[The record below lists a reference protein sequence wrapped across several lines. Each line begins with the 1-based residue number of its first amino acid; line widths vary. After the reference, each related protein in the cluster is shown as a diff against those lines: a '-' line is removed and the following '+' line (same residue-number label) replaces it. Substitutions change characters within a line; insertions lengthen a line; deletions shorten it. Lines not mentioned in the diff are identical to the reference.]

1 MRIRICAVFL
11 FAVLFSQIGTFG
23 MYDIANAQSEIQVPD
38 WIRQLAKFWSDG
50 DISDKEFAS
59 AIEYLIKSK
68 IITSNR
74 ITIIE
79 ENENIEAIEQEEIK
93 IPEWIRNNAK
103 WFSEETIED
112 LDFVL
117 GIEYMVEKQI
127 IKSPRIQILE
137 LPTAEETESVLD
149 EFETIIIVDL
159 DEDGIFD
166 DVDVCPDQ
174 AETINGFE
182 DSDGCPDVVPVLDSD
197 NDGIF
202 DDVDVCPDQAETI
215 NGFEDSDGCPD
226 VVPVLDSDNDGI
238 FDDDDVCPDQA
249 ETINGFEDSDGCP
262 DVVPVLDS
270 DNDGIFDDVD
280 VCPDQAET
288 INGFEDSDGCP
299 DTMPSLPDKSL
310 SIADSNITWKSS
322 GWGDSR
328 ITVSWVYTVDHVD
341 ENGAGFPING
351 HFVVEITGVDTPKK
365 AEFDGGNTF
374 SGSYNKVDPGVGGG
388 TIVVK
393 IISFVGDNRGNY
405 VGDGDKKE
413 IVIPPFTS

>member
-1 MRIRICAVFL
+1 MRIRICTVFL

-23 MYDIANAQSEIQVPD
+23 MYYIANAQSEIQVPD

-79 ENENIEAIEQEEIK
+79 ENENIEAIEQEGIK

-182 DSDGCPDVVPVLDSD
+182 DSDGCPD
-197 NDGIF
+197 
-202 DDVDVCPDQAETI
+202 
-215 NGFEDSDGCPD
+215 
-226 VVPVLDSDNDGI
+226 
-238 FDDDDVCPDQA
+238 
-249 ETINGFEDSDGCP
+249 
-262 DVVPVLDS
+262 
-270 DNDGIFDDVD
+270 
-280 VCPDQAET
+280 
-288 INGFEDSDGCP
+288 
-299 DTMPSLPDKSL
+299 TMPSLPDKSL

-341 ENGAGFPING
+341 ENGAGFPTNG